1 MNNRHLRE
9 FVEIVGVISIVA
21 ALLLVAWEIH
31 QANRIAATEIEMR
44 LDRNFDEL
52 NLRRAMS
59 PDFAKLFPKLGAP
72 ASHLVTATEEAQI
85 QGLARH
91 LVNAYAAVQAAHDEG
106 LLQAADLEDHRQD
119 LAQTLD
125 RLPGLVP
132 PMLAI
137 HDSTPGVRAMPVF
150 QPLRDIEARRV
161 PATADE
167 TSTED

>member
-1 MNNRHLRE
+1 MNDRHLRE
-9 FVEIVGVISIVA
+9 IVEIVGVISIVA
-21 ALLLVAWEIH
+21 ALLLVAREIH
-31 QANRIAATEIEMR
+31 EANRIATTEIEMR

-59 PDFAKLFPKLGAP
+59 PDFAKLFPKLSAP
-72 ASHLVTATEEAQI
+72 TSHLVTATDESQI

-91 LVNAYAAVQAAHDEG
+91 LINAYSAVQAAHDRG
-106 LLQAADLEDHRQD
+106 LLQAGELEAYRQD
-119 LAQTLD
+119 LARTLE

-137 HDSTPGVRAMPVF
+137 HDSTPGMDTVPVL
-150 QPLRDIEARRV
+150 QPLRDFEARPV

-167 TSTED
+167 TTAGD